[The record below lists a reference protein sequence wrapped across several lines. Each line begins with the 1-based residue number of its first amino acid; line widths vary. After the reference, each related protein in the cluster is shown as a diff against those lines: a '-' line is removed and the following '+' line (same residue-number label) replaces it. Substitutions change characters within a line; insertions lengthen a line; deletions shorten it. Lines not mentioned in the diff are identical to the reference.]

1 MGVLVAVTAA
11 WALGLLSYYAQPQ
24 LLGPIMRDYGLGEEA
39 VGWLFSL
46 ENAALALT
54 IVAVAGPLARL
65 SRSRVA
71 IAGALLACAAN
82 AASSFVGSYEGLLVT
97 RCLVG
102 MGSGFIGAAGT
113 AAAASARNPERVF
126 AIVIVTSQVIWSAEP
141 SAIPYATVPFS
152 SSGGFFLLA
161 GVSLAVTPLF
171 LWLLPAREAPEAKPS
186 LLAAPNRVLAL
197 VAMLALFVFEVG
209 QGGVWTFVAQI
220 GEHTGL
226 SEHATGRGMTV
237 AGLTGLVGGAVAAWL
252 GGRIGHRVPIAI
264 GVGLNTVAAVG
275 LAFTED
281 SNVYLALMWLWTA
294 AYTFAVPYLM
304 GALAAMDDL
313 GRWVVASD
321 GVWTLG
327 DAFGPGIAG
336 FLVERSGYA
345 PLGGLALLTGL
356 TCAVVMVRVMR
367 RFEAGLRCSSAR
379 ASPPPGGD
387 SSVP

>member
-1 MGVLVAVTAA
+1 
-11 WALGLLSYYAQPQ
+11 
-24 LLGPIMRDYGLGEEA
+24 
-39 VGWLFSL
+39 
-46 ENAALALT
+46 
-54 IVAVAGPLARL
+54 
-65 SRSRVA
+65 
-71 IAGALLACAAN
+71 
-82 AASSFVGSYEGLLVT
+82 
-97 RCLVG
+97 
-102 MGSGFIGAAGT
+102 
-113 AAAASARNPERVF
+113 
-126 AIVIVTSQVIWSAEP
+126 
-141 SAIPYATVPFS
+141 
-152 SSGGFFLLA
+152 
-161 GVSLAVTPLF
+161 
-171 LWLLPAREAPEAKPS
+171 
-186 LLAAPNRVLAL
+186 
-197 VAMLALFVFEVG
+197 
-209 QGGVWTFVAQI
+209 
-220 GEHTGL
+220 
-226 SEHATGRGMTV
+226 MTV

-252 GGRIGHRVPIAI
+252 GGRIGYRVPIAI